1 VTTTVTT
8 RSGRRTTTAASTAQ
22 VTTAETSTSKASKTA
37 TTKRKK
43 PHGDDDSD
51 AAFNPYYKAKPLPG
65 QIAFCEIC
73 NCRFTVTPYSKAGP
87 DGEGLICTP
96 CGKKTANQDK
106 DATKKKFVAKKT
118 KKKAMA
124 SLLDGEATG
133 VKSLRD
139 LAINVSGSNPKQ
151 TQITPCDTTNTIKGR
166 SKSYR

>member
-8 RSGRRTTTAASTAQ
+8 RSGRRTTTALSTAQ
-22 VTTAETSTSKASKTA
+22 LTTAETSTSKATKATA
-37 TTKRKK
+37 KKRKK

-96 CGKKTANQDK
+96 CGKQTANQDK
-106 DATKKKFVAKKT
+106 DTAKKKFVAKKN
-118 KKKAMA
+118 KRKAMS

-139 LAINVSGSNPKQ
+139 LAINVS
-151 TQITPCDTTNTIKGR
+151 
-166 SKSYR
+166 

>member
-1 VTTTVTT
+1 MTTTVTT
-8 RSGRRTTTAASTAQ
+8 RSGRRATAPRTAQ
-22 VTTAETSTSKASKTA
+22 IPTAETSTSKASKTA
-37 TTKRKK
+37 ATKRKK

-87 DGEGLICTP
+87 DGEGFICTP

-106 DATKKKFVAKKT
+106 DATKKKFVAKKS

-139 LAINVSGSNPKQ
+139 LAINVSESNLKQ
-151 TQITPCDTTNTIKGR
+151 IPYDTTNT
-166 SKSYR
+166 